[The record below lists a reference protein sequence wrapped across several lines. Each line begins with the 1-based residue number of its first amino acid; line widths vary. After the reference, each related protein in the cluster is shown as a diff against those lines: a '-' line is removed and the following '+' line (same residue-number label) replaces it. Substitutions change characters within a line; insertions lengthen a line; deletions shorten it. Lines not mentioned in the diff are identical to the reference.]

1 MNHLNVFRVVNQ
13 MICHKLHFETLEKEH
28 RSTTCWWED
37 VSGIGWAE
45 EHEPV
50 VTSDFCVE
58 AVAAVLIHL
67 EGHVPLI
74 RVMLSDIE

>member
-1 MNHLNVFRVVNQ
+1 MRVVNQ
-13 MICHKLHFETLEKEH
+13 MIWHRVRIETLLKEH
-28 RSTTCWWED
+28 HSTTCWWED

-58 AVAAVLIHL
+58 AVTAVLIHL
-67 EGHVPLI
+67 EDHVPLI